1 MKNELVATYIINN
14 YPLEVYKCFTHSGN
28 DAEVFYDFEYQGR
41 CINLGE
47 PWFDDGLG
55 IPSKEEICEVFFS

>member
-1 MKNELVATYIINN
+1 MSELVATYIVENL
-14 YPLEVYKCFTHSGN
+14 PLEVYKCFTHSGN
-28 DAEVFYDFEYQGR
+28 DAEAFYDFEYQGR

-47 PWFDDGLG
+47 PWFDDGEG

>member
-1 MKNELVATYIINN
+1 MNELVATYIINSS
-14 YPLEVYKCFTHSGN
+14 PLEVYKCFTHSGN
-28 DAEVFYDFEYQGR
+28 DAEAFYDLEYQGR

-47 PWFDDGLG
+47 PWFDDGEG